1 MIVMDHS
8 EWLEELIRELTTKH
22 RIILDSDD
30 PILVSALLN
39 KEIIDQ
45 TLRRYQVILDENQ
58 KSLAFQ
64 LATQK
69 QVNEELLTKV
79 ADRLIKSSKQD
90 QPDAVI
96 KHQEDQ
102 SRCKFQLEKLILPS
116 LIFLIGIVFG
126 IGLTQLV

>member
-1 MIVMDHS
+1 MDHS
-8 EWLEELIRELTTKH
+8 EWLEELIRELAAKH
-22 RIILDSDD
+22 RVILDSDD

-45 TLRRYQVILDENQ
+45 TLRRYQVMLDENQ

-64 LATQK
+64 LATQNK
-69 QVNEELLTKV
+69 TNEELLTKV
-79 ADRLIKSSKQD
+79 ADRLIKSSKQN

-102 SRCKFQLEKLILPS
+102 PRSRFQLEKLILPS
-116 LIFLIGIVFG
+116 LIFVIGVVFG